1 MMLSGFA
8 RAAVAAL
15 FLLSPVAPLYAQSE
29 RGTITGV
36 VHDSSGAVVPKANVT
51 IVSQATN
58 VSLAV
63 TTNDAGEYTAPS
75 LQAGVYTVR
84 VAKEGF
90 KAWEMRSLALDADR
104 KSVV

>member
-1 MMLSGFA
+1 MKLS
-8 RAAVAAL
+8 AATRVSIAP
-15 FLLSPVAPLYAQSE
+15 FLLILSALPLLGQSE
-29 RGTITGV
+29 RGTITGA
-36 VHDSSGAVVPKANVT
+36 VHDSSGATVPNAKVT

-63 TTNDAGEYTAPS
+63 TTNDAGEYNAPS

-90 KAWEMRSLALDADR
+90 KAWEMRSLAL
-104 KSVV
+104 